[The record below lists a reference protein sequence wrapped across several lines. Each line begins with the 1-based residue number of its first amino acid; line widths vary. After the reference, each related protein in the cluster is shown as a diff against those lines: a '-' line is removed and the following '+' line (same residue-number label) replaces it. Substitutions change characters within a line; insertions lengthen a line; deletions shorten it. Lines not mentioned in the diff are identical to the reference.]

1 MPLKGQL
8 NSLWAVARVGGRRFG
23 GLLLSA
29 ILSNDQQ
36 PHVCHASFST
46 DRRCLRDARLRSQ
59 DRWRKSG
66 NAAGS
71 SVAGRKSRV
80 GIRTR

>member
-23 GLLLSA
+23 GLLLSTV
-29 ILSNDQQ
+29 LSNDQQ
-36 PHVCHASFST
+36 HICHVSFST
-46 DRRCLRDARLRSQ
+46 DRRCLRDVRLRSQ
-59 DRWRKSG
+59 DRWRKNG

-71 SVAGRKSRV
+71 GVAGRKSRV
-80 GIRTR
+80 GIRAR